1 MRRISKKEAEK
12 LKTQLGGKRSRVRAE
27 IESLE
32 VGDIMLLERQDWTQ
46 ATHTPTRMV
55 QRVEIALKRKYTCGR
70 LIDGT
75 GWVIERKE

>member
-12 LKTQLGGKRSRVRAE
+12 LKTQVNGKRSRVRAE

-32 VGDIMLLERQDWTQ
+32 VGEIMLLERKDWTQ
-46 ATHTPTRMV
+46 PTHSPTRMV
-55 QRVEIALKRKYTCGR
+55 KQVETAMKRKYTCAR

-75 GWVIERKE
+75 GWLIERLE